1 MTTKLLAY
9 HGDKKIKAK
18 YLGRVRAHRK
28 ADQLIQGYGYWED
41 GRGCAVGCTIHSGNH
56 ADYETEMGI
65 PLVLARLEDGIF
77 ERLPKELA
85 RQWPERFLSAIKPGA
100 DLSLVWAKFAAWM
113 LLDEKDGVIRFAK
126 HEQTIASIKCVGAL
140 YQRWAAG
147 DKPATTEWESA
158 RYLTGAAR
166 AAAAYAAS
174 AAAYADA
181 AADAAAAYAA
191 DAATAAARPNHYQK
205 MADKLIE
212 LLKAA

>member
-9 HGDKKIKAK
+9 HGDKKIKTK

-28 ADQLIQGYGYWED
+28 ADQLI
-41 GRGCAVGCTIHSGNH
+41 
-56 ADYETEMGI
+56 
-65 PLVLARLEDGIF
+65 ARLEDGIF

-181 AADAAAAYAA
+181 YADAAAAYAA
-191 DAATAAARPNHYQK
+191 DAVGRSKHYQK